1 MSVLRR
7 IWESFSSSRYLVGR
21 DLEGN
26 CFYEYP
32 SVSDDIRRTKR
43 IVKYKHGQ
51 DMLDYASGGRRL
63 PVQWS
68 SWLTHTRPH
77 PPTLEE
83 LHADLERQKRVL
95 LNAALIAARD
105 REDSGP
111 KHVTAAQQDV
121 AKLAAG
127 ASQASGDS
135 SVIRPSPTVRD
146 TGQSMKPSD
155 EPEPWQPRTT
165 RRGGN

>member
-1 MSVLRR
+1 M
-7 IWESFSSSRYLVGR
+7 
-21 DLEGN
+21 
-26 CFYEYP
+26 
-32 SVSDDIRRTKR
+32 
-43 IVKYKHGQ
+43 
-51 DMLDYASGGRRL
+51 
-63 PVQWS
+63 
-68 SWLTHTRPH
+68 
-77 PPTLEE
+77 
-83 LHADLERQKRVL
+83 L

-146 TGQSMKPSD
+146 TVRHKSERDIVTRTDIQGQSMKPSD